1 MPSTLILSVPLLL
14 NLDPNLVIAG
24 LVVGLLVGL
33 TGMGGGALLTPLLVL
48 VFGVP
53 PLAAVSSDLVVSL
66 VMKPFGGAVHLARG
80 TVDKGLLRWLVTGS
94 IPAAFI
100 GSVIIGLLGR
110 SSHAGQVQGA
120 IKLLIAVALLAVVA
134 ATIARLW
141 SDRRAPRVD
150 DGAPVVVRPLA
161 TLAVGA
167 IGGLAVGLSS
177 VGAGTLII
185 AMLLTLYPRISP
197 RALVGTDLVQAIPLV
212 ASAALGHALFGQV
225 QLPLTASLLVGAI
238 PAVILGARWS
248 SSASPRVTR
257 PVVSA
262 VLSASAL
269 ALLHAPAL
277 LVIAGAFTALALTIA
292 LQWPAPGKTPDAGPS
307 DTDSNT
313 LLPDQVLASV
323 GLSRANDL
331 RKVSP

>member
-1 MPSTLILSVPLLL
+1 MPHLLDL
-14 NLDPNLVIAG
+14 ALPQLDPHLVLAG
-24 LVVGLLVGL
+24 LLVGLLVGL

-80 TVDKGLLRWLVTGS
+80 TVDRGLLRWLVL
-94 IPAAFI
+94 
-100 GSVIIGLLGR
+100 GSVPSAFLGSVVIGLLARGQ
-110 SSHAGQVQGA
+110 HAGQVQGG
-120 IKLLIAVALLAVVA
+120 IKLLIAFALLAVVL
-134 ATIARLW
+134 ATLARLW
-141 SDRRAPRVD
+141 RERRSTAATPAAPLT
-150 DGAPVVVRPLA
+150 VRPLA

-167 IGGLAVGLSS
+167 VGGLAVGLSS

-185 AMLLTLYPRISP
+185 AMLLVLYPTISP
-197 RALVGTDLVQAIPLV
+197 RTLVGTDLVQAIPLV
-212 ASAALGHALFGQV
+212 ASAALGHALFGEV

-269 ALLHAPAL
+269 ALLHAPVFL
-277 LVIAGAFTALALTIA
+277 LVGGAALVTIATIA
-292 LQWPAPGKTPDAGPS
+292 LQWPQPETTDPS
-307 DTDSNT
+307 EQ
-313 LLPDQVLASV
+313 LLPDHVLASV
-323 GLSRANDL
+323 GISPDEL
-331 RKVSP
+331 RKVSA